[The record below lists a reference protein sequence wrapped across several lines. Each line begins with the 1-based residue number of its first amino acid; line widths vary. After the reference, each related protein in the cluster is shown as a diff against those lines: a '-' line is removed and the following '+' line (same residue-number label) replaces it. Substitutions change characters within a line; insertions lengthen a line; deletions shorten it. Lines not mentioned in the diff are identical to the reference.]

1 MHHSD
6 TFSMLITEEHTRRD
20 LKDKIIKMSV
30 RDGYTALWETQMSA
44 VPSVLYSRSLW
55 DQLFTHRTS
64 EEISKKWVQKN
75 QEKEDHKNVCER
87 WFYSAVWDTNVSCPI
102 SAVKPFSLRPILHFK
117 KSAIV
122 EIQKCLRAVF
132 LFSPDQY
139 TVKIKRNL
147 EEMGSEESRERRS

>member
-1 MHHSD
+1 
-6 TFSMLITEEHTRRD
+6 MLITEEHTRRD

-44 VPSVLYSRSLW
+44 VPSVLYSSSLW

-102 SAVKPFSLRPILHFK
+102 SAVKPFSLRPILHIM
-117 KSAIV
+117 KSA
-122 EIQKCLRAVF
+122 F
-132 LFSPDQY
+132 LAIHKMLESWIPLLSLVQY
-139 TVKIKRNL
+139 TAKIKINL
-147 EEMGSEESRERRS
+147 EEISSEESRERRS